1 MSAVL
6 RVDENVGRTE
16 NNSNRLNIIKL
27 GKRTNYDINLNLFLL
42 ALQQLLMLMTGGR
55 DIQ

>member
-1 MSAVL
+1 VSAVL